1 MYILSYYDITFHHR
15 AQIIEMIPT
24 WLLFDCYWNEK
35 KEEKK
40 KKQEACNREKS
51 YKRKIAKKKG
61 KIVIRCFIVYR
72 FEHRYAQFIIDL
84 PVDRISRALPH

>member
-1 MYILSYYDITFHHR
+1 
-15 AQIIEMIPT
+15 MIPT

-35 KEEKK
+35 KKKKKKKKGRK

-72 FEHRYAQFIIDL
+72 FEHRYAQFMVDL

>member
-1 MYILSYYDITFHHR
+1 
-15 AQIIEMIPT
+15 MIPT

-40 KKQEACNREKS
+40 KNRKRVTAKNRISEKL
-51 YKRKIAKKKG
+51 RKKKG

-72 FEHRYAQFIIDL
+72 FEHRYAQFMVDL